1 MSGQNPT
8 ENIFKRVDYLKST
21 LTIFILLCITLSAN
35 SCKSAKIAN
44 DQQYYSVSKVVDGDT
59 FWIDDGSPKGAK
71 IRLIG
76 VDAPESRRT
85 GRKEI
90 GYYGKEAKV
99 FLESFLLNKRVRLE
113 YDVNMYDQYMR
124 ILAYVYMEDS
134 TFLNAYLVENGYAMV
149 LTVPPN
155 VKHAQLFLKL
165 QQNAR
170 IRNKGL
176 WGK

>member
-1 MSGQNPT
+1 MYRNNSAEKEINRWG
-8 ENIFKRVDYLKST
+8 YLKST
-21 LTIFILLCITLSAN
+21 LTIFILFCITLSSY
-35 SCKSAKIAN
+35 SCKSAKITN
-44 DQQYYSVSKVVDGDT
+44 EQHYYAVKKVVDGDT
-59 FWIDDGSPKGAK
+59 FWIDDGSAKGTK
-71 IRLIG
+71 VRLIG

-90 GYYGKEAKV
+90 GFYGKEAKQ
-99 FLESFLLNKRVRLE
+99 FLESFLQNKRVRLE

-124 ILAYVYMEDS
+124 VLAYAYLEDG

-155 VKHAQLFLKL
+155 VKHSELFLKL